1 MKFRMIP
8 VLFLT
13 LMLIP
18 FTGCAKKAD
27 PKRSIEKI
35 RKEVVAMPAAQLET
49 YAIAYAAAIRA
60 QKAEIAKIQ
69 LAIQKMPM
77 DKIFNNRSMTG
88 KIAEIGRRAEAL
100 FERYRWVEPGRRSS
114 RRAAERNARPNGPSN
129 FHRTSG
135 GQCHRQ

>member
-100 FERYRWVEPGRRSS
+100 FERYRIYVAALREKGGDLSKVQIEPGQPMAPAGS
-114 RRAAERNARPNGPSN
+114 
-129 FHRTSG
+129 
-135 GQCHRQ
+135 Q